1 MRIHSPEKKAMT
13 QETKRPVMFKETE
26 ELWTRFIMLQA
37 QVLRLNPKQE
47 NNKKRIEA
55 IQGFLN
61 AIEKI
66 LDAIDDSLTYG
77 ESL

>member
-1 MRIHSPEKKAMT
+1 MGNTHQATKAIG
-13 QETKRPVMFKETE
+13 QRVLFKETE
-26 ELWTRFIMLQA
+26 ELWTRFCFLRA
-37 QVLRLNPKQE
+37 AVLKLNPKQE

-61 AIEKI
+61 AIEHV
-66 LDAIDDSLTYG
+66 LEAIDNTLTYG

>member
-1 MRIHSPEKKAMT
+1 MGNTHQATKAIG
-13 QETKRPVMFKETE
+13 QRVLFKETE
-26 ELWTRFIMLQA
+26 ELWTRFYCLQGA
-37 QVLRLNPKQE
+37 VIKLNPKQE

-61 AIEKI
+61 AIEHV
-66 LDAIDDSLTYG
+66 LEAIDNSLTYG

>member
-1 MRIHSPEKKAMT
+1 
-13 QETKRPVMFKETE
+13 MFKDTE
-26 ELWTRFIMLQA
+26 QLWTRFYLLKA
-37 QVLRLNPKQE
+37 QVLKLNPKQE

-61 AIEKI
+61 AIEKVI
-66 LDAIDDSLTYG
+66 EAIDSSLAYG

>member
-1 MRIHSPEKKAMT
+1 MT
-13 QETKRPVMFKETE
+13 QETQRPVLFKETE
-26 ELWTRFIMLQA
+26 ELWTRFYCLQGA
-37 QVLRLNPKQE
+37 VIKLNPKQE

-61 AIEKI
+61 AIEKVI
-66 LDAIDDSLTYG
+66 EAIDSSLAYG